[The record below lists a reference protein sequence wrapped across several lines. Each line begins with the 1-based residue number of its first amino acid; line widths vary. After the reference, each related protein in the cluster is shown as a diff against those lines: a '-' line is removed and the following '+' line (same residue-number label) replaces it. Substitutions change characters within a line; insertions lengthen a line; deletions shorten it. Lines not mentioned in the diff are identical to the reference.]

1 MEPQR
6 ISRYRVLGKIAA
18 GGMGEVYRAHDDRL
32 GREVA
37 IKVLPKELSRSSERR
52 IRFEREAR
60 LAASLDHPNI
70 LAVHDVGIHR
80 GQHFIVTE
88 LLLGSSLRKL
98 IEEGLSCH
106 QAVEIGGQIA
116 QGLAAAHER
125 GVIHRDLKP
134 DNVLVTRD
142 GVVKILDFGLAKL
155 SQPEP
160 TAELLEA
167 STEGSPTAAGAVLG
181 TPGYLAPEQARG
193 QSVDNRADIFALGCV
208 LYEMLS
214 GRRAFRGETAADVF
228 AAILHE
234 DPVPLGGDGRLVPRQ
249 LQRIVARCLEKRPED
264 RFQSA
269 RDVAFTLLAASR
281 GDSTAAQRPVPSL
294 FRRRAL
300 IAAAAL
306 AVIGAAALGLGL
318 RAYLMAG
325 APASASWS
333 SRRLTTSGGWDG
345 EPAISPDGT
354 LVAYTSSKSGNR
366 DVWVLDIRGGN
377 SIRLTTSP
385 QAEGR
390 PAWLPDHSAV
400 LYVVEHDGASAV
412 MRVPRL
418 GGMAEL
424 LIADASDP
432 AVSPDG
438 RSIAFARHLASGSS
452 RIGIAPLADPARAV
466 MLTGSGDGLWDHV
479 SPVWSPDGKE
489 ICYSDFRDLWR
500 VPADGGPARRFTF
513 DHATDRRPAWS
524 ADGFI
529 YFSSGREGGWAV
541 WGIRAGGGRPWRL
554 TTASG
559 CEVGP
564 SVSRDGS
571 RLVYAT
577 RECFPDVVVVDRES
591 GAAVRTTSRSV
602 ESAPAL
608 LSDGSGVVFCSNR
621 AGKFDLWHQPLAGGR
636 PVGQPR
642 QVTNHPGSVA
652 TPALSRDGRWLAYL
666 RVVEGQRDLWVMA
679 WPAGVPQPLIQHPAR
694 DIHPAF
700 SPDGSHLAFV
710 SDRQGHEHIFLQPIR
725 QGRAA
730 GVPRQLT
737 GGEAGD
743 LFPCFSPDGASI
755 AFIRSEGR
763 EADVW
768 VVPAGGGEGVRVTQ
782 GARVGAVRW
791 HASGESVEVLAEW
804 GRGRPSLRRVHLATG
819 QVGDDDP
826 FFDGGEMTESDM
838 FDLSPDGRYLA
849 YLTASLSGDLW
860 LLERQ
865 P

>member
-1 MEPQR
+1 MEQQR
-6 ISRYRVLGKIAA
+6 ISRFRVLGKIAA

-32 GREVA
+32 GRDVA
-37 IKVLPKELSRSSERR
+37 IKVLPKELSRSSEWRV
-52 IRFEREAR
+52 RFEREAR

-70 LAVHDVGIHR
+70 LGVYDVGTHR

-88 LLLGSSLRKL
+88 LLYGSSLRKL
-98 IEEGLSCH
+98 IGEGLSCH
-106 QAVEIGGQIA
+106 QAVEIGVQIA

-125 GVIHRDLKP
+125 GIIHRDLKP
-134 DNVLVTRD
+134 DNVMVTRD
-142 GVVKILDFGLAKL
+142 GVVKILDFGLAKV

-160 TAELLEA
+160 TADLLEA
-167 STEGSPTAAGAVLG
+167 STEASPTSPGTVLG

-193 QSVDNRADIFALGCV
+193 QGVDHRADIFALGCV

-214 GRRAFRGETAADVF
+214 GRRAFRGETAADVI
-228 AAILHE
+228 AAILHD
-234 DPVPLGGDGRLVPRQ
+234 DPAPLGGDGRPVPRQ

-269 RDVAFTLLAASR
+269 RDVAFTLLAAGR
-281 GDSTAAQRPVPSL
+281 GDSTAAQRPVPRSW
-294 FRRRAL
+294 RRRAL
-300 IAAAAL
+300 IATAAL
-306 AVIGAAALGLGL
+306 AILGVAALALGLRRWL
-318 RAYLMAG
+318 TAG
-325 APASASWS
+325 HPATASWA
-333 SRRLTTSGGWDG
+333 SRRLTASGGWNG

-354 LVAYTSSKSGNR
+354 LVAFTSSKDGNR
-366 DVWVLDIRGGN
+366 DVWVLDVRG
-377 SIRLTTSP
+377 SDAIRLTSSP
-385 QAEGR
+385 EAEGR
-390 PAWLPDHSAV
+390 PAWLPDQSAV
-400 LYVVEHDGASAV
+400 LYVAEHEGGSDV

-424 LIADASDP
+424 LIADATDP

-438 RSIAFARHLASGSS
+438 TRIAFARHLVSGSS
-452 RIGIAPLADPARAV
+452 RIGVAPLADPARAV
-466 MLTGSGDGLWDHV
+466 MLTGNGDGLWDHAF
-479 SPVWSPDGKE
+479 PAWSPDGKE

-529 YFSSGREGGWAV
+529 HFSSGREGGWAV
-541 WGIRAGGGRPWRL
+541 WGIRARGGRPWRL

-577 RECFPDVVVVDRES
+577 QEFFPDLVVVDRES
-591 GAAVRTTSRSV
+591 GAAARATSRSV
-602 ESAPAL
+602 ESAPAFL
-608 LSDGSGVVFCSNR
+608 PDGSGVVFCSNR
-621 AGKFDLWHQPLAGGR
+621 AGKFDLWHQPLTGGH
-636 PVGQPR
+636 PAGQPR

-652 TPALSRDGRWLAYL
+652 TPAISRDGRWLAYL
-666 RVVEGQRDLWVMA
+666 RVAEGQRDIWVMV
-679 WPAGVPQPLIQHPAR
+679 WPPGVPHPLIQHPAR

-710 SDRQGHEHIFLQPIR
+710 SDRNGHEHIFLQPIR
-725 QGRAA
+725 QGRAV

-737 GGEAGD
+737 GGRARD

-804 GRGRPSLRRVHLATG
+804 GSGRPSLRRVHLSTG
-819 QVGDDDP
+819 RVGEEDP
-826 FFDGGEMTESDM
+826 HFDGGGMTESDM
-838 FDLSPDGRYLA
+838 FDLSADGRSLVH
-849 YLTASLSGDLW
+849 LTASLSGDLW

-865 P
+865 R